1 MTLLALQ
8 KPSLHFAWRLL
19 AGISTAVDLQVNKR
33 AGLLYECPC
42 GEITSG
48 VWCMDFCLLWEDM
61 GLGFRV

>member
-33 AGLLYECPC
+33 AELLYECPC

-48 VWCMDFCLLWEDM
+48 VW
-61 GLGFRV
+61 FRV